1 MVAEILEGYLSY
13 RRVPPLSVGSQAQA
27 RLPSSEHQRQE
38 EVPTQHL
45 AVKIGRVSVLQ
56 GEVGVH

>member
-27 RLPSSEHQRQE
+27 RLPSPDDQSKE
-38 EVPTQHL
+38 EVTTKHL
-45 AVKIGRVSVLQ
+45 AMKHREVSVHWEQ
-56 GEVGVH
+56 TVVH